1 MVKIFIIFLIVILV
15 FAAVIGLAV
24 MMRGRNYPDDIDK
37 QYYDEGGNHAYYDRS
52 RIEKEEFMRENPG
65 AKPQII
71 KTTVFK
77 KTVN

>member
-37 QYYDEGGNHAYYDRS
+37 QYYDEDGNHTYYDRS

-65 AKPQII
+65 AKPRSLKRLISRKQ
-71 KTTVFK
+71 
-77 KTVN
+77 